1 MVRKS
6 ISNRKYG
13 KAAGLSS
20 LVSEMMKSAGEAVI
34 GLITDLGNQNIVGIA
49 PAECKLCT
57 IANWDKR
64 GQDVVD
70 VGNYRGLKLTDW
82 VLKIVKSVKNSW
94 KDNRCIVV
102 RCSLVSYQIV
112 ELQKTFLFW
121 DNYRGN
127 ILQNVEVAVC
137 IITFRESFWLTA

>member
-6 ISNRKYG
+6 IISKRKYG
-13 KAAGLSS
+13 KAAELSR
-20 LVSEMMKSAGEAVI
+20 LVSEMMTSAGEAVMDR
-34 GLITDLGNQNIVGIA
+34 ITDLGNQNIV

-94 KDNRCIVV
+94 KENRCIVV